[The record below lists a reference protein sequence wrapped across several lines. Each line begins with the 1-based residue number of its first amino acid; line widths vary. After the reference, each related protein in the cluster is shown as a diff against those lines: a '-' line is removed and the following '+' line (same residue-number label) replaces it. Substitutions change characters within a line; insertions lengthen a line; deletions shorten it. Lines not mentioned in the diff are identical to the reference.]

1 MTSFRIVVKMILMK
15 KLSLYIFLVLMFSV
29 FTSQSIAWEKVPVPD
44 YVDKK
49 TKSPWNFYDD
59 FEDQKV
65 GKLKLKKYQI
75 SNYGAG
81 RKPFK
86 IKQEENGNKFLEIS
100 VEHGWNKCCFGK
112 FYSERA
118 ELEPKPK
125 STLNKEIWYGFRLRF
140 PENFVYVNDRL
151 LVNQFKH
158 QFKNMKKSPLMGI
171 QLYWAGDKLTIG
183 GDTGGRASVSWNHT
197 DHYKF
202 KVENIYLK
210 KTTQWETMG
219 LKRRENDE
227 FKIWKCEILKNNK
240 VSVPPDYCNK
250 YKSIKF
256 NSTPKGEW
264 STYKIGIKN
273 SDEDDGFM
281 KVFKDDVLIMN
292 YQGITFDGWK
302 GNYTGSH
309 IRIGPYR
316 DTDPSGKGYPPQSIH
331 YDDFIVVSDKKT
343 LDKYLK

>member
-1 MTSFRIVVKMILMK
+1 MTSTRIVVKMMFMK
-15 KLSLYIFLVLMFSV
+15 KFYLYVFFVLMFSV
-29 FTSQSIAWEKVPVPD
+29 FTSESIAWKKIPVPD

-75 SNYGAG
+75 NDKGTG
-81 RKPFK
+81 KKPFK
-86 IKQEENGNKFLEIS
+86 VKQEENGNKFLEIS
-100 VEHGWNKCCFGK
+100 VGHGWNKCCFGK

-125 STLNKEIWYGFRLRF
+125 STLNKEIWYGFKLRF
-140 PENFVYVNDRL
+140 PKNFVYVNDRL
-151 LVNQFKH
+151 LVSQFKN
-158 QFKNMKKSPLMGI
+158 QFKNMKKSPLIGI
-171 QLYWAGDKLTIG
+171 KLYWVGDKLVIG
-183 GDTGGRASVSWNHT
+183 GDTGGKASASWNSS

-202 KVENIYLK
+202 KVENTYFK
-210 KTTQWETMG
+210 KSKQWKTMG

-227 FKIWKCEILKNNK
+227 FKIWTCETSKNNK
-240 VSVPPDYCNK
+240 VSVLPDYCNK

-281 KVFKDDVLIMN
+281 KVFKDNVLIMN
-292 YQGITFDGWK
+292 YQGITFGGWK
-302 GNYTGSH
+302 GSYTGSH

-316 DTDPSGKGYPPQSIH
+316 DTDPSGKGYPLQSIH
-331 YDDFIVVSDKKT
+331 YDDFIIVSDKKT